1 MPRIMRRLR
10 QTRRQWHVLITAIF
24 CIAALVV
31 APSAVIRAAN
41 SAVTVNDTLDEIHN
55 PGCATTGRGTCS
67 LRDAVLYANANV
79 TRLGRPR
86 GR

>member
-1 MPRIMRRLR
+1 VIGRLQR
-10 QTRRQWHVLITAIF
+10 FLKAGRLAITTLF
-24 CIAALVV
+24 CIASIAV
-31 APSAVIRAAN
+31 APTAVIRAAN
-41 SAVTVNDTLDEIHN
+41 YAVTVNDTLDEIHN

>member
-1 MPRIMRRLR
+1 
-10 QTRRQWHVLITAIF
+10 
-24 CIAALVV
+24 
-31 APSAVIRAAN
+31 
-41 SAVTVNDTLDEIHN
+41 VTVNDTLDEIHN